1 MPVVICALSPPPLNA
16 CQAAGTV
23 LRPRKTTPNL
33 GRGEFVADAYIQ
45 VELFFMVDSLLYFFF
60 ILKCK
65 LHFYISLEKNRSVN
79 IYFVK

>member
-45 VELFFMVDSLLYFFF
+45 VELFLMVDSLL
-60 ILKCK
+60 
-65 LHFYISLEKNRSVN
+65 
-79 IYFVK
+79 